1 MTARHS
7 IIAALV
13 SLTMLGGVPLLA
25 ETPTLVEQ
33 AIANMEKTDIDDWSY
48 TVTTSR
54 SGKKTVERHDATKP
68 EVSRWQL
75 LLKNGESPTAD
86 EIAEYLAAK
95 RDQAERRKRRGQDEQ
110 DNEISAM
117 VDSSSLKLLADEPT
131 RATYSFRMK
140 VDDKE
145 NGRIADHVESTLVVD
160 KVLPHVERLEMKST
174 DEFKPMTGVKISEF
188 RVLMR
193 FDRDDVSGAI
203 LPRTIATT
211 IKGRAFLVKSLDEDI
226 VISFTDYKPPAK

>member
-1 MTARHS
+1 MTARLS
-7 IIAALV
+7 IIAPLV
-13 SLTMLGGVPLLA
+13 SLAMLGGVPLLA

-33 AIANMEKTDIDDWSY
+33 AIENMEKTDIDDWSY

-68 EVSRWQL
+68 EGSRWQL

-95 RDQAERRKRRGQDEQ
+95 HDQAERRRRRGQEERE
-110 DNEISAM
+110 NEISAM
-117 VDSSSLKLLADEPT
+117 VDPSSLTLLADEPT

-140 VDDKE
+140 IDDE
-145 NGRIADHVESTLVVD
+145 NDRKFADHVESTLVVD
-160 KVLPHVERLEMKST
+160 KALPHIERLEMKSAE
-174 DEFKPMTGVKISEF
+174 EFKPMTGVKISEF

-193 FDRDDVSGAI
+193 FDRDPVSGAI
-203 LPRTIATT
+203 LPLTIATT

-226 VISFTDYKPPAK
+226 VISFTDYMPPTK